1 MQDMTPLRSISLC
14 KNINNTLNS
23 PLLTPTCK
31 IVSYKKYTIPQLNS
45 REWFDKASEFY
56 RQYWTHLNS
65 VDNNRFL
72 RYLPRSLKG
81 LSILDIGAGDGRV
94 FEHFKNSEFQRYIA
108 LDISQKMLDHFRSSQ
123 IEKICTDCS
132 EHIPLE
138 SESMDL
144 ALGFFFFEYIN
155 TLHDF
160 FDEMQRILKPWGT
173 FVATYFYQRNAFVRG
188 HGDEAFKIAREGH
201 TYDDIKKAAEYAFF
215 HIEETPILD
224 QGRTV
229 GYIYVF
235 TK

>member
-1 MQDMTPLRSISLC
+1 M
-14 KNINNTLNS
+14 
-23 PLLTPTCK
+23 
-31 IVSYKKYTIPQLNS
+31 SYKKYTIPQLDS
-45 REWFDKASEFY
+45 TAGFDKASEFY
-56 RQYWTHLNS
+56 RQYRSHLDS

-94 FEHFKNSEFQRYIA
+94 FEHFKNSEFKQYIA

-123 IEKICTDCS
+123 IEKICADGS
-132 EHIPLE
+132 EHLPLE

-155 TLHDF
+155 TLYEF
-160 FDEMQRILKPWGT
+160 FEELNRVLKPGGT
-173 FVATYFYQRNAFVRG
+173 FVASYFYQRNAFVRG
-188 HGDEAFKIAREGH
+188 HGDEAFKIAKEPH

-215 HIEETPILD
+215 SIEEAPIVD